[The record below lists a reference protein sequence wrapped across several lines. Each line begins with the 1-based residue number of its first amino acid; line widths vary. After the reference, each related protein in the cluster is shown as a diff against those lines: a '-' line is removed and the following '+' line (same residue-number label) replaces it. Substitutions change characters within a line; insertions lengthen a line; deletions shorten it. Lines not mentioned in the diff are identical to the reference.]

1 MVNSEPLLLCSL
13 NAPLA
18 EINMAG
24 TPLSNK
30 NREKT
35 IDATSIDSHQLLPCD
50 YNGSA
55 STGLGTTTCI
65 RNHRL
70 LQLWPKPSHLLCC
83 PSTCFISI
91 SKVMTSQSHAF
102 SSSTTMSLR
111 YLNSVMGKKFT
122 VKIELDKTQRLT
134 IPYFS
139 HHRMESTCL

>member
-1 MVNSEPLLLCSL
+1 MFTGCITVLLITTQTFPCTYYNDTIQTSNAKAYNISTKLC
-13 NAPLA
+13 
-18 EINMAG
+18 
-24 TPLSNK
+24 
-30 NREKT
+30 
-35 IDATSIDSHQLLPCD
+35 
-50 YNGSA
+50 
-55 STGLGTTTCI
+55 TG
-65 RNHRL
+65 
-70 LQLWPKPSHLLCC
+70 
-83 PSTCFISI
+83 FISI